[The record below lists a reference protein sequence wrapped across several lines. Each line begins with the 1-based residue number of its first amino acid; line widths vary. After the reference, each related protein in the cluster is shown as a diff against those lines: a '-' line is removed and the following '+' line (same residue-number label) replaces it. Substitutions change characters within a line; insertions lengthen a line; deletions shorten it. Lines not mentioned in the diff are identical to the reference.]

1 MKDLTKT
8 NRRPKIVV
16 IGGGTGLPV
25 ILKSLKEKDADVT
38 AIVTVADD
46 GGSSGALRKS
56 FNAVPPGDLRNV
68 LIALS
73 EIPELQKDIFQY
85 RFKSQDQA
93 LSGHTIGNLIIQATA
108 DMKGNIYDA
117 IQLLATMMHVKGHV
131 YPAAEEPLV
140 LHARYMDGTT
150 QAGESLIPKNGKMID
165 YVAVSC
171 VEGRKP
177 VHASRKVI
185 SAIMDADMVVL
196 GPGSLFTSIL
206 PNLMIP
212 DIGKAVIETEA
223 NVVYISNIMTQLGE
237 TEGLSDADHLRVLH
251 KHLGQK
257 FVDIAITNI
266 GLVPETYID
275 QEPNEE
281 YLLQV
286 DHDFKGLQNEVPLII
301 SDNFLELSPRG
312 VYHDGEKV
320 AEEIFRTAFN
330 SQRKIK
336 QFFDK
341 M

>member
-1 MKDLTKT
+1 MKQIVT
-8 NRRPKIVV
+8 NKRKPKIVV

-46 GGSSGALRKS
+46 GGSSGELRKS

-73 EIPELQKDIFQY
+73 DIPELQKEIFQY
-85 RFKSQDQA
+85 RFKTCESS

-108 DMKGNIYDA
+108 DMRGSIYDA

-131 YPAAEEPLV
+131 YPSAEEPLV

-150 QAGESLIPKNGKMID
+150 QSGESRIPKSGKMID

-185 SAIMDADMVVL
+185 SSIMDADMVVL

-206 PNLMIP
+206 PNIMIP
-212 DIGKAVIETEA
+212 DIGKALLETEA
-223 NVVYISNIMTQLGE
+223 KVVYISNIMTQLGE
-237 TEGLSDADHLRVLH
+237 TEGFTDADHVRVLH
-251 KHLGQK
+251 KHLGGK
-257 FVDIAITNI
+257 FIDIALTNN
-266 GLVPETYID
+266 GYVPSDYISPED
-275 QEPNEE
+275 NNE

-286 DHDFKGLQNEVPLII
+286 DHDFKGLQEEVPLII
-301 SDNFLELSPRG
+301 SDDFLKLSPRG
-312 VYHDGEKV
+312 VYHDGEKA

-330 SQRKIK
+330 SQRKINNYL
-336 QFFDK
+336 
-341 M
+341 